1 MGKGD
6 KRAHNRK
13 SGKRTASGRL
23 SRSTAAVSERQEEE
37 RKQEFSQDARQTVYQ
52 ARYRHRLKF
61 RQPEEQKA
69 ADTWRKKVT
78 SPVEKQQVKQHK
90 LDRRGSVLGKW
101 LADGKLTEEQV
112 SAGEDYCQR
121 YVRYAALNGLPRA
134 TPAGASYGDVRGGSR
149 ALRIEAAQKA
159 KAAHAVDQAK
169 LRHCRAG
176 VRWAIKRACVLDEAA
191 PLSMVKEGL
200 DALLRMA

>member
-6 KRAHNRK
+6 RKAHNRK
-13 SGKRTASGRL
+13 KGKRTASGQL
-23 SRSTAAVSERQEEE
+23 SRAKGAVAERHEEE
-37 RKQEFSQDARQTVYQ
+37 RREEFSQDARQTVYQ
-52 ARYRHRLKF
+52 ARYRHRLEF
-61 RQPEEQKA
+61 RQPEKPKEA
-69 ADTWRKKVT
+69 EAWRNKVT
-78 SPVEKQQVKQHK
+78 SSVDKQKVKQHK
-90 LDRRGSVLGKW
+90 LDSRGSVLGRW
-101 LADGKLTEEQV
+101 LAEGKLTEEQV
-112 SAGEDYCQR
+112 SAGEDYCHR

-159 KAAHAVDQAK
+159 KAAHAADQAK